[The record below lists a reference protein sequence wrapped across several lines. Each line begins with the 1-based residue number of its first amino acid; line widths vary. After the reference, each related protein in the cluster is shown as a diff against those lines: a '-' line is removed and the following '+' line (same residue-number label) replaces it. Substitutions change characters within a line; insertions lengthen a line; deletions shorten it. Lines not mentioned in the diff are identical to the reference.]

1 MSNAKKRGTRLALMA
16 AVTAGAVLL
25 SGGLVACT
33 IDRNS
38 EAAESA
44 EQTTEQ
50 PVQDPAP
57 VVSVKDGAKNV
68 TPAEPVV
75 VKSLGDGLAK
85 VTMTNETGYEVE
97 GEYSA
102 DKKQWSTAE
111 TLGYYRDYTIVAED
125 KNGEVTKLT
134 FHTIRPDA
142 TTASY
147 LAPLDGSTVG
157 VGQVI
162 AVRFDSVIQDRKA
175 AQDAIKVKTE
185 PEVEGAFFWVS
196 NQEVR
201 WRPAEFWQPGT
212 KVTVE
217 TELYGTDLGGGVY
230 GDNNNSA
237 TFSIGDRVEAV
248 ADDATKQMS
257 IYKNGELVNTMPIS
271 MGADRWPTPNG
282 VYIIGDSYP
291 DLLMDSTTFGLAL
304 EDGGYKTPVKYATQM
319 SYSGIFVHAA
329 PWSEWAQGSS
339 NQSHGCINVSTE
351 NARWFQEFFKRGDIV
366 TVKNTIGGTLSP
378 YDGLGDW
385 NLDWATWKAGNA
397 TT

>member
-1 MSNAKKRGTRLALMA
+1 MLA
-16 AVTAGAVLL
+16 
-25 SGGLVACT
+25 GGLTACT
-33 IDRNS
+33 VDRS
-38 EAAESA
+38 SQAAESPA
-44 EQTTEQ
+44 QTTEQ
-50 PVQDPAP
+50 PVKNSAP
-57 VVSVKDGAKNV
+57 VVSVEDGAEDV

-102 DKKQWSTAE
+102 DKREWRTAE
-111 TLGYYRDYTIVAED
+111 TLGYYRDYTIEAED
-125 KNGEVTKLT
+125 KNGEVITLT

-142 TTASY
+142 TAGSY
-147 LAPLDGSTVG
+147 LAPLDGATVG

-162 AVRFDSVIQDRKA
+162 AVRFDYSIQDREA
-175 AQDAIKVKTE
+175 AQEAIKVTTE

-201 WRPAEFWQPGT
+201 WRPENFWEPGT

-217 TELYGTDLGGGVY
+217 TDLYGTDLGGGVY
-230 GDNNNSA
+230 GGNDNSA
-237 TFSIGDRVEAV
+237 SFTIGDRVEAI
-248 ADDATKQMS
+248 ADDYTKQMT
-257 IYKNGELVNTMPIS
+257 IYKNGELVNSMPIS

-282 VYIIGDSYP
+282 VYIIGDSYT
-291 DLLMDSTTFGLAL
+291 DLLMDSTTYGLAL
-304 EDGGYKTPVKYATQM
+304 EDGGYKTEVKYATQM
-319 SYSGIFVHAA
+319 SYSGIYVHAA
-329 PWSEWAQGSS
+329 PWSVWAQGSS

-385 NLDWATWKAGNA
+385 NMDWETWKAGNA
-397 TT
+397 STS